1 MQVTTNTQA
10 FIEAEQYSDFILM
23 NLHDGLLPMTM
34 YRDVSDFGS
43 GTTLNIKTVGTVTL
57 QEAGE
62 ETPLIYN
69 PIESGTITLQITDY
83 VGDAWSVS
91 DDLRED
97 GTNIDML
104 MAARAAESTRALQ
117 ETYESRFLAVCE
129 AAQVNA
135 NPNLV
140 NGFAHRAVSAETN
153 GVFALSQLS
162 AAKLAF
168 GKANVPSEGRVFIMD
183 EVAATTLDNLVTI
196 THDVSPFGAQLL
208 QEGMARGQEF
218 VMRLYGWDIITS
230 NRLPKGTF
238 SDGTTN
244 LAGAVANIGMCILD
258 DQCKPI
264 MGAWRRQPK
273 VEGERNKDLAR
284 DEFVTRSRWG
294 FGVQRLDTLYILA
307 THATNIA

>member
-1 MQVTTNTQA
+1 M
-10 FIEAEQYSDFILM
+10 S
-23 NLHDGLLPMTM
+23 
-34 YRDVSDFGS
+34 S
-43 GTTLNIKTVGTVTL
+43 
-57 QEAGE
+57 
-62 ETPLIYN
+62 
-69 PIESGTITLQITDY
+69 
-83 VGDAWSVS
+83 
-91 DDLRED
+91 
-97 GTNIDML
+97 
-104 MAARAAESTRALQ
+104 
-117 ETYESRFLAVCE
+117 
-129 AAQVNA
+129 
-135 NPNLV
+135 
-140 NGFAHRAVSAETN
+140 
-153 GVFALSQLS
+153 
-162 AAKLAF
+162 AKLAF
-168 GKANVPSEGRVFIMD
+168 GKCNVPSEGRVFIMD

-294 FGVQRLDTLYILA
+294 FGVQRLDTLFILA
-307 THATNIA
+307 THATNII